1 MRDREW
7 ERGVSD
13 IESMPEV
20 RGLVFLT
27 NTSAQSS
34 VLRGASKIANLSAGA
49 PV

>member
-7 ERGVSD
+7 DRGVSD
-13 IESMPEV
+13 IEGMPEV
-20 RGLVFLT
+20 RGLLYLT

-34 VLRGASKIANLSAGA
+34 VLRGASQITNLSAGA